1 MFINVLSQITDT
13 DISIIWDIKNWIN
26 WIIGG
31 ILSAI
36 IGSIWKLIKLPQINA
51 NPLAIVKLKNRRN
64 VNVIGFIFTYLIPLS
79 VIVYVFIENKVE
91 NNFRNILLFILI
103 FFIFFVNIVLDVI
116 MPQILKIYELMI
128 IKTKTDSEKLKN
140 IDDCFTKVY
149 DHIESIKNNQN

>member
-13 DISIIWDIKNWIN
+13 DISIVWDIKNWIN

-51 NPLAIVKLKNRRN
+51 NPLAIVKLKNKRI
-64 VNVIGFIFTYLIPLS
+64 VKVTGFIFTYLIPLS

-91 NNFRNILLFILI
+91 NNLRNILLFILI
-103 FFIFFVNIVLDVI
+103 FFILFVNIVLDVI
-116 MPQILKIYELMI
+116 TPHIIKIYELMI
-128 IKTKTDSEKLKN
+128 IKSKTDSDKLKK

-149 DHIESIKNNQN
+149 EHIERNK